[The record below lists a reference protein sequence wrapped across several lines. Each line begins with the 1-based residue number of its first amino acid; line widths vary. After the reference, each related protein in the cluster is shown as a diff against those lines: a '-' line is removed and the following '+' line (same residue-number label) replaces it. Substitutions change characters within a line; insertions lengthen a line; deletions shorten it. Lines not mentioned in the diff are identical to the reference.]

1 MNKEQ
6 TVKVR
11 RRLRGEVV
19 GNSAD
24 KTARVRI
31 MRQIRHPLYE
41 KIVRRHRNV
50 QAHDA
55 DNACR
60 VGDTVVI
67 EEMRRVSKTK
77 GWRVVER
84 KPAGESA

>member
-1 MNKEQ
+1 MSKES
-6 TVKVR
+6 TAKVR

-19 GNSAD
+19 GVAAD
-24 KTARVRI
+24 KTARVRV

-41 KIVRRHRNV
+41 KIVRRHRSL
-50 QAHDA
+50 QAHDP

-60 VGDTVVI
+60 VGDAVVI
-67 EEMRRVSKTK
+67 EETRRVSKTK

-84 KPAGESA
+84 TPAGGAA